1 MNKKNFWQIFI
12 ILLVSIFIIFYQFPN
27 IPQYLAFDEVEF
39 TKLALSL
46 ENKPYTPYSPLA
58 TGHSTL
64 YFYILLFFLK
74 TFGINSFSLRL
85 PAAISGVLS
94 SVLLYLIFKLI
105 YKNHKNIFI
114 KNYLP
119 FFLTLI
125 FISLR
130 WFFNF
135 ARFAFE
141 GSFLLFLELT
151 AIYFL
156 LKYIKKQKNIFLILL
171 GIFTG
176 LPFNSYTPGRIFFI
190 IPLMFLLYDF
200 FKNKKIYLLKNF
212 LFFLIP
218 FLILITPLNIY
229 FIYHQDN
236 RIDKLFFWRN
246 HELTLQKKIEGT
258 IQNISSLTLMLFLK
272 GDINGKHNYPGKPAL
287 NPLIFSFFLFGLIY
301 SFLKNRSY
309 YFWLFFIYLTIS
321 IIPSIPIY
329 PWENPNMLRT
339 YTILPS
345 IIYFISQAIIF
356 LINKFKKNNYIFL
369 IILIPFIFS
378 SIYEIRTY
386 FKYQKE
392 VFKNAFEYKD
402 PLDKIIKL
410 KL

>member
-1 MNKKNFWQIFI
+1 MNKKNLWQLFL
-12 ILLVSIFIIFYQFPN
+12 ILIVSVLIIFYQFPN
-27 IPQYLAFDEVEF
+27 ISQYLAFDEVEF

-114 KNYLP
+114 KNYLA

-156 LKYIKKQKNIFLILL
+156 LKYKEKQKNIFLILL

-176 LPFNSYTPGRIFFI
+176 LSFNSYTPGRIFFI
-190 IPLMFLLYDF
+190 IPLMFLLFDF

-258 IQNISSLTLMLFLK
+258 IQNISSLSLMLFLK

-301 SFLKNRSY
+301 SFLKNRNY